1 MKRKFIFLVNPI
13 SGTRSKTKLVNL
25 ITDRTRA
32 ADIPFEIIDTRKD
45 GDYSF
50 LVQKIATA
58 LVTDVII
65 CGGDGTIN
73 QVAAALLN
81 IPVHIGVIP
90 MGSGNGLALA
100 AGISTNPSKAMDII
114 FKGNA
119 AAVDGFYVNKHFGCM
134 LTGVGFDAQVA
145 HDFATQSTRGLWTYI
160 KQSLRLFFR
169 YKTYSFVIEINGEK
183 ISTEAFFI
191 SIANSN
197 QFGNHVTIAPRAS
210 LHDGLLDVIVVN
222 KKNKYFTALSL
233 LRHIKLGKVKQPV
246 GQKGHTAAIDYWQTT
261 NIKIENPSMAPL
273 HIDGE
278 PAVTDRTIEVNI
290 IPAAIKL
297 LQP

>member
-1 MKRKFIFLVNPI
+1 MKRKFIYLVNPI
-13 SGTRSKTKLVNL
+13 SGTRNKRKLVQL
-25 ITDRTRA
+25 ITDRTKA
-32 ADIPFEIIDTRKD
+32 AQIPFDIIDTSKD

-50 LVQKIATA
+50 LVQRIATESI
-58 LVTDVII
+58 TDVIV

-73 QVAAALLN
+73 QVAGALLN
-81 IPVHIGVIP
+81 TSVHIGVIP

-100 AGISTNPSKAMDII
+100 AGISTNPSKALDII
-114 FKGNA
+114 FKGNV

-145 HDFATQSTRGLWTYI
+145 HDFSTQTTRGLWTYI

-169 YKTYSFVIEINGEK
+169 YKTYPFLIDINGET

-222 KKNKYFTALSL
+222 RKNKYFTALSL
-233 LRHIKLGKVKQPV
+233 LRHIKLGKVKKPV
-246 GQKGHTAAIDYWQTT
+246 VQKEHTAAIDYWQTRS
-261 NIKIENPSMAPL
+261 IKIENSSLAPL

-290 IPAAIKL
+290 IPAAIRL

>member
-32 ADIPFEIIDTRKD
+32 IQIPFEIIDTSKD

-50 LVQKIATA
+50 LVQKIGTESI
-58 LVTDVII
+58 TDVIV

-81 IPVHIGVIP
+81 ISVNIGVIP

-100 AGISTNPSKAMDII
+100 AGISTHPSKALDII

-169 YKTYSFVIEINGEK
+169 YKTYPFVIEINGEK

-197 QFGNHVTIAPRAS
+197 QFGNHVTIAPKAS

-233 LRHIKLGKVKQPV
+233 LGHIKLGKVQQPIV
-246 GQKGHTAAIDYWQTT
+246 QKGHTAAIDYWQTT
-261 NIKIENPSMAPL
+261 NIKIENPSLAPL

-290 IPAAIKL
+290 IPAAIRL

>member
-1 MKRKFIFLVNPI
+1 M
-13 SGTRSKTKLVNL
+13 KLVIL
-25 ITDRTRA
+25 DR
-32 ADIPFEIIDTRKD
+32 
-45 GDYSF
+45 
-50 LVQKIATA
+50 
-58 LVTDVII
+58 
-65 CGGDGTIN
+65 DGTIN

-81 IPVHIGVIP
+81 ISVNIGVIP

-100 AGISTNPSKAMDII
+100 AGISTNPSKALDII

-119 AAVDGFYVNKHFGCM
+119 TAVDGFYVNKHFGCM

-145 HDFATQSTRGLWTYI
+145 HAFATQSTRGVWTYI
-160 KQSLRLFFR
+160 KQSLRIFFR
-169 YKTYSFVIEINGEK
+169 YKTYSFVIEINGKK

-233 LRHIKLGKVKQPV
+233 LRHIKLGKVKKPV
-246 GQKGHTAAIDYWQTT
+246 VQKRHTPAIDYWQTT
-261 NIKIENPSMAPL
+261 NISIENPSLAPL
-273 HIDGE
+273 HVDGE
-278 PAVTDRTIEVNI
+278 PVLTDHTIEINI

>member
-1 MKRKFIFLVNPI
+1 MKRKFIYLVNPI
-13 SGTRSKTKLVNL
+13 SGTKNKRKLVQL
-25 ITDRTRA
+25 ITDRTKA
-32 ADIPFEIIDTRKD
+32 AQIPFEIIDTSKD

-50 LVQKIATA
+50 LVQKIGTESI
-58 LVTDVII
+58 TDVIV

-81 IPVHIGVIP
+81 TSVHIGVIP

-100 AGISTNPSKAMDII
+100 AGISTNPSKALDII

-233 LRHIKLGKVKQPV
+233 LRHIKLGKVKTPMI
-246 GQKGHTAAIDYWQTT
+246 QKRHTAAIDYWQTT
-261 NIKIENPSMAPL
+261 NINIENSSLAPL

-278 PAVTDRTIEVNI
+278 PAITDRTIEVNI
-290 IPAAIKL
+290 IPAAIRL

>member
-25 ITDRTRA
+25 ITDQTRA

-50 LVQKIATA
+50 LVEKITTA
-58 LVTDVII
+58 SITDII
-65 CGGDGTIN
+65 VCGGDGTIN

-81 IPVHIGVIP
+81 IPVQIGVIP

-100 AGISTNPSKAMDII
+100 AGISTNPSKALDII
-114 FKGNA
+114 FKGSA
-119 AAVDGFYVNKHFGCM
+119 TAVDGFYVNKHFGCM

-233 LRHIKLGKVKQPV
+233 LRHIKLGKVKKPV
-246 GQKGHTAAIDYWQTT
+246 AQKGHTAAIDYWQTT
-261 NIKIENPSMAPL
+261 NIKIENPSLAPL